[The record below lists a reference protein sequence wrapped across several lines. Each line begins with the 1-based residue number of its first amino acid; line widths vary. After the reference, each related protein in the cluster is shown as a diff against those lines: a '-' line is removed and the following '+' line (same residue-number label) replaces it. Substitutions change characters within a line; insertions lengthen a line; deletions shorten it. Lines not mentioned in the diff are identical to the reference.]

1 MEHYKTK
8 VERSLNYA
16 RQNCFKFVF
25 VEADPQKGFNYS
37 YLAYIPDTPQ
47 KALILDCLN
56 DYEPDMP
63 DGWIENPDGLDE
75 VYGLFQ
81 ATEIIRSSAS
91 RRAKNTESK
100 DRTLTRL
107 YYRLTRAI
115 NAIGNM
121 IDINP
126 AIPAIIPLVPGYNNE
141 QFRNVASQLDKG
153 VVSYVAPQIKAI
165 IEDAAKL
172 IRGRTNISVDNKVIL
187 LGHSKSAE
195 FANNF
200 STYYPEMCEACILG
214 GGSFGTLPL
223 SEIVLEV
230 VSDKRIS
237 DNEKFYIKNKK
248 VAKRV
253 TQQDAD
259 KIASE
264 YRQMNCAF
272 KKIIGANGNT
282 QYYLPLNFPLGI
294 ADIESYRDFSGFSKG
309 KSDYIKYLS
318 SIPKMIFVGENE
330 DIKPG
335 HYAYRDSVTT
345 EGVSVRAGEDILLL
359 SKKLGRTV
367 NEIEVASM
375 HNRVLEYI
383 DTIGVLFG
391 RSTNER
397 LVNYM
402 QLYGLLGT
410 PIQFKI
416 YAEVGHTDYRYSD
429 EVGDLDGLS
438 SNGVYRSS
446 SLKNDIALFCNN
458 VINGGCLKLGD
469 EGKADQISPIPQLV
483 RRYIANGNSTK
494 LLKGVSE
501 GQIMQSL
508 QDYIGSKVDSRGK
521 NIFRIYDDLSAS
533 EISIVLQM
541 AKHAQK

>member
-1 MEHYKTK
+1 MERYKIE

-37 YLAYIPDTPQ
+37 YLAYIPNTPQ
-47 KALILDCLN
+47 KTLILDCLN

-63 DGWIENPDGLDE
+63 CGWTENPDGLDE

-91 RRAKNTESK
+91 RQAKKAESK
-100 DRTLTRL
+100 DRTLNRL

-115 NAIGNM
+115 NTIGNM

-126 AIPAIIPLVPGYNNE
+126 AMPAIVPLVPGYNNE

-153 VVSYVAPQIKAI
+153 VVNYVAPQIKAI

-172 IRGRTNISVDNKVIL
+172 IKGQANVTVDNKVIL
-187 LGHSKSAE
+187 LGHSKSAD

-214 GGSFGTLPL
+214 GGNFGTIPL

-230 VSDKRIS
+230 VPDERIT
-237 DNEKFYIKNKK
+237 DNEKFYIKNKT
-248 VAKRV
+248 VTKRV
-253 TQQDAD
+253 AQQDID

-264 YRQMNCAF
+264 YSQMNYTLK
-272 KKIIGANGNT
+272 KKIDANGNA

-294 ADIESYRDFSGFSKG
+294 ADIENYRGFSSFPNG
-309 KSDYIKYLS
+309 KSDYRKYLS
-318 SIPKMIFVGENE
+318 SIPKMVFVGENE

-345 EGVSVRAGEDILLL
+345 EGISVQAGEDILLL
-359 SKKLGRTV
+359 SKKLGRIASK
-367 NEIEVASM
+367 IEPASM

-383 DTIGVLFG
+383 NTISVLFG

-397 LVNYM
+397 LINYM
-402 QLYGLLGT
+402 QLYDLLDA
-410 PIQFKI
+410 PIQSKI
-416 YAEVGHTDYRYSD
+416 YAGVGHTDYRYSD
-429 EVGDLDGLS
+429 EIDDLDGFS
-438 SNGVYRSS
+438 SNGIYRSRP
-446 SLKNDIALFCNN
+446 LKNDIALFCNN
-458 VINGGCLKLGD
+458 VINGGCLKLSD
-469 EGKADQISPIPQLV
+469 EGRANQISPIPQLI
-483 RRYIANGNSTK
+483 RRYIASGNSTE
-494 LLKGVSE
+494 LLRGVSE
-501 GQIMQSL
+501 GQMMQSL
-508 QDYIGSKVDSRGK
+508 QKYIGSKADLRGK
-521 NIFRIYDDLSAS
+521 NIFRVYDNLSAS
-533 EISIVLQM
+533 EISSILQM
-541 AKHAQK
+541 AKRAQK

>member
-1 MEHYKTK
+1 MEHYKTE

-16 RQNCFKFVF
+16 RRNCFKFVF

-56 DYEPDMP
+56 DYEPDMS

-81 ATEIIRSSAS
+81 ATEIIRSSAP
-91 RRAKNTESK
+91 RRAENTESK

-126 AIPAIIPLVPGYNNE
+126 AMPAIVPLVPGYNNE

-172 IRGRTNISVDNKVIL
+172 IRGRTNIAVDNKVIL

-200 STYYPEMCEACILG
+200 SAYYPEMCEACILG
-214 GGSFGTLPL
+214 GGNFGTLPL

-237 DNEKFYIKNKK
+237 DNEKFYLKNKK

-264 YRQMNCAF
+264 YCQMNCAF

-410 PIQFKI
+410 PIQSKI
-416 YAEVGHTDYRYSD
+416 YAGVGHTDYRYSD

-438 SNGVYRSS
+438 SNGIYRSS
-446 SLKNDIALFCNN
+446 SLKSDIALFCNN
-458 VINGGCLKLGD
+458 VINGGCLKLGN
-469 EGKADQISPIPQLV
+469 EGKANQISPIPQLV
-483 RRYIANGNSTK
+483 RRYIANGNSTE
-494 LLKGVSE
+494 LLRGVSE

-508 QDYIGSKVDSRGK
+508 QDYIDSKVDSRGK
-521 NIFRIYDDLSAS
+521 NIFRVYDDLSAS
-533 EISIVLQM
+533 EISIILQM
-541 AKHAQK
+541 AKRAQK